1 MVLVQGS
8 WRMAVVY
15 GAISIALLLL
25 VHFHVILTPVH
36 HDTANLGTG
45 AQQQQQRQSQSQ
57 PAQHHA
63 KHRHHN

>member
-8 WRMAVVY
+8 WRMVVVY

-25 VHFHVILTPVH
+25 VHFHVILTPVN

-45 AQQQQQRQSQSQ
+45 AQQQQQSQ
-57 PAQHHA
+57 PVQHHA
-63 KHRHHN
+63 KHRHHH